1 MKTLVVIS
9 DSHGNRAGVEKLDY
23 LFKENDYALF
33 LGDGFAD
40 VHPFFS
46 YYRNK
51 TRVCRGNCD
60 FFSPL
65 PEEGVLEIED
75 VRIFYCHGHRY
86 GVKSGLESLAAR
98 AKELAC
104 EVALYG
110 HTHTPLISEV
120 GGVTL
125 VNPGSLRFDVGA
137 GGSYAYL
144 VVNGKK
150 VTAVLVGEN
159 PH

>member
-1 MKTLVVIS
+1 MQGELRFLFAS
-9 DSHGNRAGVEKLDY
+9 PRRGRFGNRGRPY
-23 LFKENDYALF
+23 F
-33 LGDGFAD
+33 LL
-40 VHPFFS
+40 S
-46 YYRNK
+46 R
-51 TRVCRGNCD
+51 
-60 FFSPL
+60 
-65 PEEGVLEIED
+65 
-75 VRIFYCHGHRY
+75 
-86 GVKSGLESLAAR
+86 KSGLETLAAR

-104 EVALYG
+104 DVALYG

-159 PH
+159 PK